1 LCKKIRYTAGT
12 GDMPNMDNNNS
23 QQPQQ
28 NGNNNKFPKGQFIV
42 MLIAALVTLGV
53 AGMMKSYMGSRSQ
66 KEVTYDQFIEE
77 VEDGQVESILRRSS
91 RIEIRYKESSEKF
104 ALALYLR
111 IYISDFRF
119 LNFVQDFRFPGKG
132 RRWKTKE

>member
-1 LCKKIRYTAGT
+1 
-12 GDMPNMDNNNS
+12 MPNMDNNNS

-91 RIEIRYKESSEKF
+91 RIEIRYKESSENSIR
-104 ALALYLR
+104 LSS
-111 IYISDFRF
+111 IIPF
-119 LNFVQDFRFPGKG
+119 LFPEIICWQSGFWSM
-132 RRWKTKE
+132 RWKLSRNSRKPAIYSGQLSV

>member
-1 LCKKIRYTAGT
+1 
-12 GDMPNMDNNNS
+12 MDNNNS

-77 VEDGQVESILRRSS
+77 VEDGQVESIL
-91 RIEIRYKESSEKF
+91 
-104 ALALYLR
+104 
-111 IYISDFRF
+111 
-119 LNFVQDFRFPGKG
+119 
-132 RRWKTKE
+132 

>member
-1 LCKKIRYTAGT
+1 
-12 GDMPNMDNNNS
+12 MPNMDNNNS

-28 NGNNNKFPKGQFIV
+28 NGNNKFPKGQFIA

-53 AGMMKSYMGSRSQ
+53 AGMMKSYMGNRSQ

-91 RIEIRYKESSEKF
+91 RIEIRYKESSDKF
-104 ALALYLR
+104 N
-111 IYISDFRF
+111 IFINISNVPVGIEFLLSFRS
-119 LNFVQDFRFPGKG
+119 FV
-132 RRWKTKE
+132 